1 VTEVTVKRNCNH
13 SPLNGLRRLHGA
25 GMKRLRAVEVTVSD
39 TLKLP
44 ASDADR

>member
-1 VTEVTVKRNCNH
+1 
-13 SPLNGLRRLHGA
+13 
-25 GMKRLRAVEVTVSD
+25 MKRLRAVEVTVSD